1 MWRKRCGKCGQAVAV
16 FMAAFLFAYNGSLMA
31 SQPVGPV
38 NIEFIPA
45 NPTSTTPITVHV
57 WGDWSDACVPQFA
70 GFEILGHEIHLYFQ
84 GPNPGTICAQ
94 VITPWDASVPIGS
107 LAPGN
112 YLVSVLYCEPDPIEG
127 LCIYTSLAE
136 AELRV
141 IPEGADIEAS
151 VTALYGS
158 DPRPIVLFGE
168 PAEVGEVVQAELD
181 YGDGTSTAPFRD
193 PLPDHPIC
201 AASGGF
207 RNSDKTVISRLG
219 ISAGAG
225 RDVLLVVDIAG
236 STGFQPGSAGYIR
249 ILNPEWRIV
258 GVVAGDPRLNTDY
271 AGFGV
276 RIDPDQGYVEWYGR
290 GGCPACACHENGMN
304 FVLVLRRCPVLRE
317 NVVLL
322 FAEKDVYMALYDR
335 VWRYVNDVESAF
347 PDTSIIVEAI
357 SNRSIS
363 ANELRQRILGYWQSL
378 GKRLQGVIF
387 LGRLPY
393 AMWEF
398 PFGDPCPLP
407 FYYEDLD
414 GEFHDQD
421 GDGLLDFHEWGEV
434 DAPQIWSAYMPGF
447 GEDVIGSLAD
457 YLDKL
462 HAYYE
467 GSFPFNTVHAKALLY
482 AADVWGSTP
491 NCMQQQYL
499 AMTESFTVER
509 ICGNTSSTDYR
520 ARLESAPWAFC
531 YVLSHTTPHSGG
543 HQFDTDNFY
552 SADAVNLSSA
562 TGPVLILILGCH
574 AGDFVDGE
582 NRCIAQAYPF
592 GSSMCLA
599 SVGAVRSI
607 GIEYE
612 LDFLRDLG
620 RKPVGEA
627 FKGWLDTVYDQSLI
641 ETRFPNDDINRFV
654 WDYIL
659 YGDPFVELSMC
670 TPMCELLEPGGWHMV
685 VLPGELCPPC
695 VYDTCGDLEC
705 AICDDLNPCFIFY
718 YDPDQGSYVMAPPP
732 ENICYHAG
740 MGFWVWTYEPDVQVC
755 VDVEVP
761 TEDVTVPL
769 AAAWNMIGNPF
780 PFDVAISALR
790 VRHNGQELPLLEAQA
805 QGWVSAYLFGYDS
818 ANGGYV
824 MLDPEEGILEAWHGY
839 WLRAYVECELLIP
852 PERCMEAA
860 PAVALSPQALAEGGM
875 DLLPPPPPSLPELAG
890 QIQVVPIPNPV
901 RDVHTTTFRVLG
913 ICPCRVQA
921 LRVEIY
927 DLAGKLVW
935 QGEVEGPMLA
945 WHTENLEGLPLANG
959 VYLYKAY
966 VKVENEWVPVGVQK
980 VAVYR

>member
-16 FMAAFLFAYNGSLMA
+16 FMAAFLLAYNGSLMA

-70 GFEILGHEIHLYFQ
+70 GFEILGHEIYLYFQ

-107 LAPGN
+107 LDPGN

-127 LCIYTSLAE
+127 FCIYTSLAE
-136 AELRV
+136 AKLRV
-141 IPEGADIEAS
+141 IPEGPDIEAS

-304 FVLVLRRCPVLRE
+304 FVLVLRRHPVMCE
-317 NVVLL
+317 VL
-322 FAEKDVYMALYDR
+322 
-335 VWRYVNDVESAF
+335 
-347 PDTSIIVEAI
+347 
-357 SNRSIS
+357 
-363 ANELRQRILGYWQSL
+363 
-378 GKRLQGVIF
+378 
-387 LGRLPY
+387 
-393 AMWEF
+393 
-398 PFGDPCPLP
+398 
-407 FYYEDLD
+407 
-414 GEFHDQD
+414 
-421 GDGLLDFHEWGEV
+421 GLL
-434 DAPQIWSAYMPGF
+434 
-447 GEDVIGSLAD
+447 
-457 YLDKL
+457 
-462 HAYYE
+462 
-467 GSFPFNTVHAKALLY
+467 
-482 AADVWGSTP
+482 
-491 NCMQQQYL
+491 
-499 AMTESFTVER
+499 
-509 ICGNTSSTDYR
+509 
-520 ARLESAPWAFC
+520 
-531 YVLSHTTPHSGG
+531 
-543 HQFDTDNFY
+543 
-552 SADAVNLSSA
+552 
-562 TGPVLILILGCH
+562 
-574 AGDFVDGE
+574 
-582 NRCIAQAYPF
+582 
-592 GSSMCLA
+592 
-599 SVGAVRSI
+599 
-607 GIEYE
+607 
-612 LDFLRDLG
+612 
-620 RKPVGEA
+620 
-627 FKGWLDTVYDQSLI
+627 
-641 ETRFPNDDINRFV
+641 
-654 WDYIL
+654 
-659 YGDPFVELSMC
+659 
-670 TPMCELLEPGGWHMV
+670 GWHMV
-685 VLPGELCPPC
+685 ALPGELCPPC
-695 VYDTCGDLEC
+695 VYDGCGDVTC
-705 AICDDLNPCFIFY
+705 ALCDDLDPCYIFY
-718 YDPDQGSYVMAPPP
+718 YDPDQGGYVMAPPK
-732 ENICYHAG
+732 ENICYHQG
-740 MGFWVWTYEPDVQVC
+740 MGFWVRTYEPDVQVC

-780 PFDVAISALR
+780 PFDVAVSGLR
-790 VRHNGQELPLLEAQA
+790 VRYQDQELPLLEAQA

-818 ANGGYV
+818 VNGGYV
-824 MLDPEEGILEAWHGY
+824 VLDPEEGILEAWHGY
-839 WLRAYVECELLIP
+839 WLRAYVECELIVPAEPAPSVP
-852 PERCMEAA
+852 PAG
-860 PAVALSPQALAEGGM
+860 ALSPQDIERLRIES
-875 DLLPPPPPSLPELAG
+875 PPPPPNLPGLAEELR
-890 QIQVVPIPNPV
+890 VLPIPNPV
-901 RDVHTTTFRVLG
+901 RDVNTATFRVLG
-913 ICPCRVQA
+913 ICPCRVQGI
-921 LRVEIY
+921 RVEIY
-927 DLAGKLVW
+927 DLAGRLVW
-935 QGEVEGPMLA
+935 RGEDEGSMLT
-945 WHTENLEGLPLANG
+945 WHIKGLDGMPLANG